1 MQPHEIQSHFKNLML
16 QPITALENPSAEII
30 GLFDEG
36 HIPLQERLKVYHNN
50 VVGSLTLALMSNFPL
65 LEKLVGADFLKALCR
80 EYVILNPPCAAWLY
94 AYGESFAHFISNHP
108 HTQNLPYLTDVA
120 QMEWFI
126 KSAEHA
132 PDDSPLDQATLAAIP
147 MDHLSDVKLELR
159 QSSHLLKSRYPLL
172 ALRDFCLN
180 PESLAPDLSAATETH
195 LMIYRPS
202 LEVEIV
208 PLSQDEYKFLENIH
222 AGNNLGDALT
232 QTLENNESFNIS
244 TALQK
249 HLLLGTFKSL

>member
-1 MQPHEIQSHFKNLML
+1 MQPHEIQSHFKNIML
-16 QPITALENPSAEII
+16 RPITALENPPAEII

-50 VVGSLTLALMSNFPL
+50 VVGSLTLALMSGFPL
-65 LEKLVGADFLKALCR
+65 LEKLVGADFLKSLCR
-80 EYVILNPPCAAWLY
+80 EYVILNPPRAAWLY
-94 AYGESFAHFISNHP
+94 AYGESFTHFISNHP
-108 HTQNLPYLTDVA
+108 QTQNLPYLADVA
-120 QMEWFI
+120 QMEWLI

-132 PDDSPLDQATLAAIP
+132 PDDSPLHQSALAAIP

-159 QSSHLLKSRYPLL
+159 DSCHLIKSRYLLL
-172 ALRDFCLN
+172 ALRNFCLN
-180 PESLAPDLSAATETH
+180 PENPAPDLSAVTETH

-208 PLSQDEYKFLENIH
+208 PLSQDEYEFLENIA
-222 AGNNLGDALT
+222 AGNNLGDALS
-232 QTLENNESFNIS
+232 QTIENNESFNIG